1 MRRLW
6 LVCKVTTMSDNSRFH
21 TLEIRLFPRTAAGY
35 PVELRYDLFEVTGYC
50 QIDAAALLALAADP
64 EAYGRRLGEQLLGA
78 EGIAAGYAQIQAAA
92 ARAGEMVR
100 VRLRLPALPAAPELQ
115 RIWWERLY
123 QPARPTWQPLAS
135 TPDMP
140 FSRYLSAGRLTPY
153 RPYTQRDLQALA
165 VVASPTQLAGH
176 PLWPIPA
183 EDRQALIDS
192 LRAPG
197 CFTVT
202 LLASGSDAP
211 PTRQRLRAELA
222 RGYHV
227 VHFLCHGA
235 LVDDQTYLY
244 LEDEVGQADP
254 VSAEKMLEIF
264 HLLAEPPALVVL
276 MACETAQVG
285 PGATSFTPLGPA
297 LIEAGRVEAVVSMSS
312 SVSMRTARLFTDQ
325 FYRQLAHHGVIDRA
339 MNEARAYS
347 QDTWDWSVP
356 VLLMRSDDG
365 RLFVE
370 PEILAAPDEALE
382 KTPPAAGPPPYLG
395 LAAFTEADADRFF
408 GREELTLAV
417 TRQLHATSLLG
428 LLGPSGSGKS
438 SLLYAGVIP
447 ALRRLGW
454 RIATLTPT
462 NRPLHALTHCL
473 SQAGWIGG
481 DADDHARRLAG
492 EPTGLVSAWQT
503 TTQPT
508 LLAVDQFEEL
518 FTLCPHP
525 DERRA
530 FGRVLLALADAGRLT
545 LMAALRDDYAPHTAE
560 IPGLREALAQQQ
572 AYVGD
577 LSEAQLIQVML
588 EPARRGAWRFVEGL
602 VETILDDVRGQP
614 GALPLLSHALRETWE
629 RRHGRVL
636 TLSGYQAAG
645 GVAQAIAQSAESVY
659 LSLPPAQRD
668 VARDLFLRLTAV
680 EESALE
686 TRRRLSPG
694 ELTGAEVARAVLER
708 LAQARLVTVSAEAIE
723 FSHEAI
729 IRQWPTLQRWLAQDR
744 HCLSVHQRLAD
755 EAREWDAHA
764 RDEGLLYRGARLA
777 EALACLPASLL
788 SFTALEQA
796 FLGASQ
802 SAEIA
807 AVRRARRLRCVA
819 LASGGLLVGLLIVLA
834 AYQPVKNAILKRQA
848 QPLNPPV
855 PLATGSA
862 WLGLDGNPTD
872 RAHPRRQVDLPAYAI
887 QRYEVSNR
895 EYDLCV
901 TAGACTPLAVA
912 APGPEMPVNVNAY
925 QAVAY
930 CTWLGGALPTEAQ
943 WERAARGLEGRLW
956 PWGDAPQ
963 PSTRYV
969 NMSIQQARPG
979 PVAVDSTRFAEG
991 ATPEGIMHLVGNVA
1005 EWTRTPAQCQAT
1017 AYCDMV
1023 WDGQSGLA
1031 TRGGSYA
1038 DTLEFGLP
1046 SITQA
1051 TFRSP
1056 AQPSPEIGFRC
1067 AFSSP

>member
-1 MRRLW
+1 M
-6 LVCKVTTMSDNSRFH
+6 MSDNSRFH
-21 TLEIRLFPRTAAGY
+21 TLEIRLFPRAADGY
-35 PVELRYDLFEVTGYC
+35 PVELRYDLFEASGHC
-50 QIDAAALLALAADP
+50 QIDGAALLALAADP
-64 EAYGRRLGEQLLGA
+64 ELYGRRLGEQLFGA

-92 ARAGEMVR
+92 ERAGELMR
-100 VRLRLPALPAAPELQ
+100 VRLRLPALQAAPELQ

-123 QPARPTWQPLAS
+123 HPARPTWQPLAS
-135 TPDMP
+135 TPDVP

-153 RPYTQRDLQALA
+153 RPYTRRDLKALA
-165 VVASPTQLAGH
+165 VVASPAQLGGY
-176 PLWPIPA
+176 PLWPIPD
-183 EDRQALIDS
+183 EDRQALIES

-197 CFTVT
+197 CFDVT
-202 LLASGSDAP
+202 LLASGSDAL
-211 PTRQRLRAELA
+211 PTRQRLRQELA

-244 LEDEVGQADP
+244 LEDEAGQADP

-264 HLLAEPPALVVL
+264 HLLAEPPALAVL
-276 MACETAQVG
+276 MACETAQAG
-285 PGATSFTPLGPA
+285 AGATSFTLLGPA
-297 LIEAGRVEAVVSMSS
+297 LIEGGRVEAVVSMST
-312 SVSMRTARLFTDQ
+312 SVSMHTARRFTDQ
-325 FYRQLAHHGVIDRA
+325 FYRQLARHGIIDRA

-347 QDTWDWSVP
+347 QDAWDWSVP

-382 KTPPAAGPPPYLG
+382 KIPPEAGQPPYLG
-395 LAAFTEADADRFF
+395 LAAFSEADADRFF
-408 GREELTLAV
+408 GREELALAI
-417 TRQLHATSLLG
+417 TRQLQAGSFLG

-447 ALRRLGW
+447 ALRRSGW

-462 NRPLHALTHCL
+462 NRPLHALAHCL

-481 DADDHARRLAG
+481 AVDEHARRLAD
-492 EPTGLVSAWQT
+492 EPAGLLSAWLAT
-503 TTQPT
+503 MERS

-518 FTLCPHP
+518 FTLCANP

-530 FGRVLLALADAGRLT
+530 FVRALLELADAGRLT
-545 LMAALRDDYAPHTAE
+545 FMALLRDDYAPRTAE
-560 IPGLREALAQQQ
+560 IPGLREALARRQ
-572 AYVGD
+572 AFVGD
-577 LSEAQLIQVML
+577 LSEPQLIQVML

-629 RRHGRVL
+629 RRRGRVL
-636 TLSGYQAAG
+636 TLSGYQASG
-645 GVAQAIAQSAESVY
+645 GVGQAIAQSAESVY

-686 TRRRLSPG
+686 TRRRLSPD
-694 ELTGAEVARAVLER
+694 ELTGAEVSGAVLER
-708 LAQARLVTVSAEAIE
+708 LAQARLVTLSAEAIE

-729 IRQWPTLQRWLAQDR
+729 IRQWPTLQQWLAQDR

-755 EAREWDAHA
+755 EARAWETRG
-764 RDEGLLYRGARLA
+764 RDDGVLYRGARLA
-777 EALACLPASLL
+777 EALTCLPSSLL
-788 SFTALEQA
+788 HFTPLEQA
-796 FLGASQ
+796 FLAASQ
-802 SAEIA
+802 AAEA
-807 AVRRARRLRCVA
+807 AALRRARRLRRAA
-819 LASGGLLVGLLIVLA
+819 LGSGVLLICLLGVIIV
-834 AYQPVKNAILKRQA
+834 YQPVKNALLKRQA
-848 QPLNPPV
+848 RPLNPPV
-855 PLATGSA
+855 FLEAGLA
-862 WLGLDGNPTD
+862 WLGLADAAAD
-872 RAHPRRQVDLPAYAI
+872 RAYPRRQVDLPAYLI
-887 QRYEVSNR
+887 QRYEVSNQ

-901 TAGACTPLAVA
+901 SAGACAPLAVA
-912 APGPEMPVNVNAY
+912 AQDSELPVNVNAF

-979 PVAVDSTRFAEG
+979 PVAASGARFQEG

-1005 EWTRTPAQCQAT
+1005 EWTQTPAQCQAT
-1017 AYCDMV
+1017 AYCATT
-1023 WDGQSGLA
+1023 WDGQSWLA

-1046 SITQA
+1046 NITQA

-1056 AQPSPEIGFRC
+1056 DLASLEVGFRC
-1067 AFSSP
+1067 VFAAP